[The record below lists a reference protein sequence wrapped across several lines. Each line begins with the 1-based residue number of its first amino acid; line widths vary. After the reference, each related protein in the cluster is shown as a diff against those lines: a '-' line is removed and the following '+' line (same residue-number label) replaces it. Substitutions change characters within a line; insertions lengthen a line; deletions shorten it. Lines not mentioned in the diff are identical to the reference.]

1 MATLWVQRAQTW
13 GNATFRALRA
23 PAFRRY
29 WFAQLASVI
38 GSWVQRTAQAYLVLE
53 LTHNNAAALGWVSAV
68 QFAPTLLFSLF
79 AGAIIDRVSR
89 RSVLLITQTV
99 LLFTSLI
106 LGLATH
112 LGFVSLPL
120 VVALAAV
127 AGTANAFDMPARQSM
142 VADFVPRSDVANA
155 VALNSLSF
163 NVSRTL
169 GQAVFGLIAAVGTA
183 LLANGRD
190 GAVAGLALPFYLD
203 VASYI
208 YVIFVIH
215 ALPFPTREPRA
226 GQSHMLTDIAE
237 GLRYVR
243 RTPAVLYTMLLVGL
257 LSLTVINFNVII
269 PYFARAVYGLRE
281 AAFGGLNAAFGA
293 GAMVG
298 ALWQAAK
305 PNPARN
311 LRLGS
316 VLLLAATAAL
326 AFVGNPLWAAPVL
339 AACGFGM
346 LSLLISANS
355 TVQLSLPDQLRGRV
369 MSVYTFVLN
378 GMGPPGAVLVSRL
391 IDVKSGLGPTVG
403 LGVVV
408 LLGLLCVALLWAKL
422 PTRVARPAT
431 PGDPPGRAR

>member
-1 MATLWVQRAQTW
+1 MATLWRQRAQSW
-13 GNATFRALRA
+13 GSTTFRALRV

-53 LTHNNAAALGWVSAV
+53 LTHNDAAALGWVSAV

-79 AGAIIDRVSR
+79 AGALIDRTSR
-89 RSVLLITQTV
+89 RAVLLVTQSVLLV
-99 LLFTSLI
+99 TSLV
-106 LGLATH
+106 LGLAVQ
-112 LGFVSLPL
+112 LGWVSLPL
-120 VVALAAV
+120 VMALAAV

-142 VADFVPRSDVANA
+142 VADFVPRADLGNA

-169 GQAVFGLIAAVGTA
+169 GQAVFGIIAALGTA
-183 LLANGRD
+183 LLAGGRK
-190 GAVAGLALPFYLD
+190 GSVAGLALPFYLD

-208 YVIFVIH
+208 AVIFVIRG
-215 ALPFPTREPRA
+215 LPFPAREPPT
-226 GQSHMLTDIAE
+226 GQPHMLTDIAE
-237 GLRYVR
+237 GLRFVR
-243 RTPAVLYTMLLVGL
+243 RTPSVLYPMLLLGL

-305 PNPARN
+305 PDPARN

-316 VLLLAATAAL
+316 MLLLAATAGLAL
-326 AFVGNPLWAAPVL
+326 VVHPLWAAPVL
-339 AACGFGM
+339 ALCGFGM

-355 TVQLSLPDQLRGRV
+355 TVQLSLPGHLRGRV

-391 IDVKSGLGPTVG
+391 IDVNSGLGPRLGLWVIVG
-403 LGVVV
+403 LGAVC
-408 LLGLLCVALLWAKL
+408 LALLWTRL
-422 PTRVARPAT
+422 PVRVNRPAA
-431 PGDPPGRAR
+431 PEKG